1 MLVLLKPRSIDES
14 AWGVMLACAAL
25 SNARCMSG
33 TVTPSIWLNLGL
45 AVALHPQIDD
55 LPIAAG
61 VPVKGAKIVHDRRSL
76 RPGSLTRLAFAGA
89 CADRRFDGGRY
100 LRKP

>member
-1 MLVLLKPRSIDES
+1 LLVLLKPRSIDES

-33 TVTPSIWLNLGL
+33 TVMPSIWLNLGL